1 MRHLLIEAVDPV
13 CGLDCT
19 TRGRAGGRFDRP
31 VESAEYQGTL
41 YHFCSEQC
49 RRAFEDNP
57 RKYVGNAG
65 NARPRA
71 ANNVAAK
78 R

>member
-1 MRHLLIEAVDPV
+1 MRHVLIEAIDPV

-49 RRAFEDNP
+49 RLRFESDP
-57 RKYVGNAG
+57 RKYVENAE
-65 NARPRA
+65 NARSGA
-71 ANNVAAK
+71 ANNVASK